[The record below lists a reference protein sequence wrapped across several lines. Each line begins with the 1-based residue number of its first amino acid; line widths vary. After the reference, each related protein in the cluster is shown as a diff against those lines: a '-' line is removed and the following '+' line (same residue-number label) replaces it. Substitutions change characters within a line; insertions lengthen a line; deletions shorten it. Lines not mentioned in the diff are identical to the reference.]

1 VLFDPPISTTA
12 AQLGRIRYASIY
24 QTLSQRFQ
32 LISFAVSDTVF
43 SRSSSTRSR
52 SRSKRNARKS
62 RSAHDF
68 SVLSRAHAGPTTA
81 DRETILKDRQTN
93 RLLMELREER
103 VQRLQD
109 LEEIYAKDR
118 RLEALAAE
126 VVSLQHHQ
134 LLGAG
139 CDQY

>member
-1 VLFDPPISTTA
+1 
-12 AQLGRIRYASIY
+12 
-24 QTLSQRFQ
+24 
-32 LISFAVSDTVF
+32 
-43 SRSSSTRSR
+43 
-52 SRSKRNARKS
+52 
-62 RSAHDF
+62 
-68 SVLSRAHAGPTTA
+68 
-81 DRETILKDRQTN
+81 
-93 RLLMELREER
+93 MELREER